1 MFWKVFPEVSS
12 LTEVPRV
19 EDGPPVLNVLF
30 LTEMKSSL

>member
-12 LTEVPRV
+12 LIVVPWV
-19 EDGPPVLNVLF
+19 EDRPCVLNVLF